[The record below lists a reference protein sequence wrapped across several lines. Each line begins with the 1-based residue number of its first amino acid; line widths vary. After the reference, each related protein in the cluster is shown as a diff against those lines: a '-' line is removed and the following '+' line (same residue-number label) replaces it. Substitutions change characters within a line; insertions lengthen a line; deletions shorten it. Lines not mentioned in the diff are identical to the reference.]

1 MHACHKEHN
10 VAVDSKVQAV
20 WKTSLNERA
29 SRPAMKDGKRLRVNE
44 NQVHRPPKRIE
55 EFPAKPLALPFV
67 PEEGVF
73 DVSRGGRSNDD
84 LFHRVRPSISLNTRS
99 QGIPIGPSRS
109 TPSSRRSSSR
119 RCQSASGTF
128 AGSAARLSQTSSR
141 RRSFSSGDKLFRF
154 SAGSAIGEFTAVQ
167 ISRIPGWEHVESL
180 GNRTASYQDPR
191 PGPPCCCPT

>member
-1 MHACHKEHN
+1 VTAWTDSLTILLAIKPRSPASGVTFGVHARHKEHG

-20 WKTSLNERA
+20 WKAPLNERT
-29 SRPAMKDGKRLRVNE
+29 SRPTVKDGKGLGVNE
-44 NQVHRPPKRIE
+44 NQVHRPSKRIE
-55 EFPAKPLALPFV
+55 EFVAKPVALPFV

-99 QGIPIGPSRS
+99 QGMPVGPSRS
-109 TPSSRRSSSR
+109 TSSSRRSSSR

-141 RRSFSSGDKLFRF
+141 RRSFSSRDKLFRF
-154 SAGSAIGEFTAVQ
+154 SAGRAI
-167 ISRIPGWEHVESL
+167 
-180 GNRTASYQDPR
+180 
-191 PGPPCCCPT
+191 